1 MKLVPF
7 SKNREAIYDLLTRAK
22 RFHATTS
29 VLLEPDV
36 TDLFGVLAARRAAGR
51 PVSLLACLVKAT
63 SLLLAEHRRLNHHL
77 FHGLFV
83 KYVVDFERVACNLV
97 MLRTAES
104 GERIL
109 LPVVIERS
117 DELSLEEIQAVI
129 THHLR
134 TPLGELPQIQAVE
147 RLKRLPRFVLKL
159 FSYKCRSDHRF
170 YRRFFGTYGLSPLF
184 AEDENGVREGQ
195 PGVPTHSISNTC
207 SAFFPA
213 GVSDK
218 PVVIGGQVV
227 VRKKLALMFSA
238 DHFLVDGHDIL
249 LAALALERLLADP
262 TRLGLGAPSV

>member
-7 SKNREAIYDLLTRAK
+7 SRNREAIYDLLSRAK
-22 RFHATTS
+22 RYHATTS

-36 TDLFGVLAARRAAGR
+36 TALLAALAARRAAGR
-51 PVSLLACLVKAT
+51 PLGLLACLVKAT

-77 FHGLFV
+77 FHGLFR

-97 MLRTAES
+97 MLRTADT

-117 DELSLEEIQAVI
+117 DELSLDEIQGVI

-134 TPLGELPQIQAVE
+134 TPLGELPQIQALE
-147 RLKRLPRFVLKL
+147 RLKRLPRFVLSL
-159 FSYKCRSDHRF
+159 FSYRCRSDHRF

-184 AEDENGVREGQ
+184 AEDDGGVREGQ

-207 SAFFPA
+207 SAFFPS
-213 GVSDK
+213 GVADK
-218 PVVIGGQVV
+218 AVVMDGQVV
-227 VRKKLALMFSA
+227 VRKKLAMMFSA

-249 LAALALERLLADP
+249 FAALALERLLADP
-262 TRLGLGAPSV
+262 SRLGL